1 MKGRERLKEKILKNI
16 FLLSSL
22 TSIFFLMGITLILFR
37 EGLPLFREISLKEFL
52 WGKFWYPTYRPA
64 EFGIL
69 PLMVGSLWVTLGA
82 LIIAVPLGVST
93 AIYLSEIAN
102 ARVRDFLKLSIELL
116 TGIPSVIYGFLGMV
130 LLGPWLQKLFD
141 LPVGLCSLT
150 ASLLLALMAIPTI
163 TTLAEEAIFSVPQ
176 DYKEASYALGATK
189 WETIIKVTVPAALSG
204 IGSAIIL
211 GMGRVMGETMTVLMV
226 AGGAAIIPHS
236 FLQPVRPMTATI
248 ALEMGEAVMGSN
260 HYRAL
265 FAIACVL
272 FVWSLILNLTA
283 DYLLNKFKFGRAL

>member
-1 MKGRERLKEKILKNI
+1 LKGKQLLKEKVIKNI

-22 TSIFFLMGITLILFR
+22 TSIFFLIGITIILFK
-37 EGLPLFREISLKEFL
+37 EGLPLFQEINLKEFL
-52 WGKFWYPTYRPA
+52 WGKSWYPTYEPA

-69 PLMVGSLWVTLGA
+69 PLILGSLWITLGA

-93 AIYLSEIAN
+93 AIYISEMAN
-102 ARVRDFLKLSIELL
+102 PKVRDFLKSSIELL

-130 LLGPWLQKLFD
+130 LLGPWLQKLFN

-163 TTLAEEAIFSVPQ
+163 TSLSEEALFSVPK
-176 DYKEASYALGATK
+176 DYKEASYALGATR

-204 IGSAIIL
+204 IGSAVIL
-211 GMGRVMGETMTVLMV
+211 GMGRAIGETMTVLMV
-226 AGGAAIIPHS
+226 AGGAAVIPRS

-248 ALEMGEAVMGSN
+248 ALEMGEAVVGSH
-260 HYRAL
+260 HYYAL

-272 FVWSLILNLTA
+272 FVLSLTLNLTA
-283 DYLLNKFKFGRAL
+283 DYFLIKFRRTS